1 MGHEPFFQ
9 TKMLFGMISV
19 AVRRLPKKTDA
30 TIPPNSQASKIQ
42 RNFHGCVHR
51 PSRLHRLNSH
61 PKIHLPLGPARVSL
75 RAVRVPLRAAQEQNC
90 VRQ

>member
-9 TKMLFGMISV
+9 TKMLFGTISV

-42 RNFHGCVHR
+42 RNFQGHVHR

-61 PKIHLPLGPARVSL
+61 PKIHLPLGPGQVSS
-75 RAVRVPLRAAQEQNC
+75 RAAQERNC
-90 VRQ
+90 VPP